1 MNIPDDIS
9 VDLSE
14 MKAIRKELHRYPE
27 IGLEERRTAKLIGDH
42 LEALGY
48 QVHRGLA
55 KTAVVGT
62 LRNGGSNRAIGLRAD
77 MDGLPI
83 SEQTGLVYASKN
95 SGKMHACGHDG
106 HMAML
111 LGAAKAIAKRRRF
124 DGTVHLIFQPAEE
137 NCGGAKMM
145 VEEGLF
151 KLFPCDAVF
160 SLHNDPNLPLGQF
173 ALRDG
178 PIMAAVDEARI
189 TLNGRGGHGA
199 EPENTADPIVAG
211 ASIVMA
217 LQTIVSRNIQ
227 AFDPAVI
234 TVGSFH
240 GGSAS
245 NIIPNEVELVVGI
258 RSFDPT
264 TRDFIEKRIAQIANF
279 QAESFSMTALINYER
294 SYDATVNHTA
304 ETNFIRTQAVQFA
317 GVEKVTDLD
326 QPRMGSEDFSY
337 MLQACPG
344 CYFFIGAASTPDAI
358 SLHHPGYDFND
369 DILPIGAGFWTQ
381 LTEAFLASDKPNPD
395 KPELNIED

>member
-1 MNIPDDIS
+1 MNSADDIE
-9 VDLSE
+9 VDLPE
-14 MKAIRKELHRYPE
+14 MQAVRKELHRYPE
-27 IGLEERRTAKLIGDH
+27 IGLEETRTSELIGDH
-42 LEALGY
+42 LQALGY

-62 LRNGGSNRAIGLRAD
+62 LRNGRSNRAIGLRAD

-83 SEQTGLVYASKN
+83 CEQTGLPHASQN
-95 SGKMHACGHDG
+95 PGKMHACGHDG

-111 LGAAKAIAKRRRF
+111 LGAAKTIAERRRF
-124 DGTVHLIFQPAEE
+124 EGAVHLIFQPAEE
-137 NCGGAKMM
+137 NCGGAKIM

-151 KLFPCDAVF
+151 DLFPCDAVF
-160 SLHNDPNLPLGQF
+160 SLHNDPNLPFGQI

-189 TLNGRGGHGA
+189 TLHGRGGHGA

-245 NIIPNEVELVVGI
+245 NIIPNDVELVVGI
-258 RSFDPT
+258 RCFDPA
-264 TRDFIEKRIAQIANF
+264 TRDYIEKRITEIANF
-279 QAESFSMTALINYER
+279 QAESFSMTATVDYER

-304 ETNFIRTQAVQFA
+304 ETDFLRTQAIQFA
-317 GVEKVTDLD
+317 GVENVADLD
-326 QPRMGSEDFSY
+326 QPLMGSEDFSY
-337 MLQACPG
+337 ILQACPG
-344 CYFFIGAASTPDAI
+344 CYFFIGTKSTPDA
-358 SLHHPGYDFND
+358 SPLHHPGYDFND
-369 DILPIGAGFWTQ
+369 EILPLGAGFWTR
-381 LTEAFLASDKPNPD
+381 LAEAFLAPD
-395 KPELNIED
+395 KPYTSDTRR

>member
-1 MNIPDDIS
+1 MNIPDDIR
-9 VDLSE
+9 VDLSG

-27 IGLEERRTAKLIGDH
+27 IGLEERRTAEMIGDH
-42 LEALGY
+42 LAALGY

-62 LRNGGSNRAIGLRAD
+62 LQNGGSNRAIGLRAD

-83 SEQTGLVYASKN
+83 REQTGLVYASQN
-95 SGKMHACGHDG
+95 PGKMHACGHDG

-111 LGAAKAIAKRRRF
+111 LGAAKTIAKRRRF
-124 DGTVHLIFQPAEE
+124 DGIVHLIFQPAEE

-151 KLFPCDAVF
+151 DLFPCDAVF
-160 SLHNDPNLPLGQF
+160 SLHNDPTLPLGQF

-189 TLNGRGGHGA
+189 TLHGRGGHGA

-245 NIIPNEVELVVGI
+245 NIIPNEVEIVVGI

-264 TRDFIEKRIAQIANF
+264 TRDFIEKRITEIANF
-279 QAESFSMTALINYER
+279 QAESFSMAASVNYER

-304 ETNFIRTQAVQFA
+304 ETNFLRIQAVQFA

-326 QPRMGSEDFSY
+326 QPRMGSEDFTY

-344 CYFFIGAASTPDAI
+344 CYFFIGTASTPDI
-358 SLHHPGYDFND
+358 RPLHHPGYDFND
-369 DILPIGAGFWTQ
+369 DILPIGAGFWTR
-381 LTEAFLASDKPNPD
+381 LTETFLEPEKTFSSDTRR
-395 KPELNIED
+395 

>member
-1 MNIPDDIS
+1 MNSPDDIG
-9 VDLSE
+9 VDTAGLN
-14 MKAIRKELHRYPE
+14 ALRQELHSCPE
-27 IGLEERRTAKLIGDH
+27 IGLEETRTAEIIAAH

-55 KTAVVGT
+55 QTAVVGT
-62 LRNGGSNRAIGLRAD
+62 LRNGDSNRTIGLRAD

-83 SEQTGLVYASKN
+83 HEKTGLPYASKN
-95 SGKMHACGHDG
+95 PGIMHACGHDG

-111 LGAAKAIAKRRRF
+111 LGAARTIAERRRF
-124 DGTVHLIFQPAEE
+124 DGMVHLIFQPAEE

-145 VEEGLF
+145 VAEGLF
-151 KLFPCDAVF
+151 DLFPCDAIF
-160 SLHNDPNLPLGQF
+160 SLHNDPSLPFGQF

-178 PIMAAVDEARI
+178 PIMAAVDEATI
-189 TLNGRGGHGA
+189 IVQGRGGHGS

-245 NIIPNEVELVVGI
+245 NIIPSDVEIVVGI

-264 TRDFIEKRIAQIANF
+264 TRDFIEHRITDIARL
-279 QAESFSMTALINYER
+279 QAESYGMTASVTYER
-294 SYDATVNHTA
+294 SYDATINHTA
-304 ETNFIRTQAVQFA
+304 ETDFLRSQAIKFA
-317 GVEKVTDLD
+317 GAENVADLYH
-326 QPRMGSEDFSY
+326 PLMGSEDFTY

-344 CYFFIGAASTPDAI
+344 SYFFLGSSSSKDAVT
-358 SLHHPGYDFND
+358 LHHPGYDFND
-369 DILPIGAGFWTQ
+369 DILPIGAQFWTH
-381 LTEAFLASDKPNPD
+381 LTEAFLTTYQ
-395 KPELNIED
+395 

>member
-27 IGLEERRTAKLIGDH
+27 IGLEETRTAEFIAGH
-42 LEALGY
+42 LDALGY

-62 LRNGGSNRAIGLRAD
+62 LQNGKSNRAIGLRSD

-83 SEQTGLVYASKN
+83 SEQTGLPYASQN
-95 SGKMHACGHDG
+95 PGKMHACGHDG

-111 LGAAKAIAKRRRF
+111 LGAAKAIAERRRF
-124 DGTVHLIFQPAEE
+124 DGTVHLIFQSAEE
-137 NCGGAKMM
+137 NCGGARMM

-189 TLNGRGGHGA
+189 TLQGRGGHGA

-264 TRDFIEKRIAQIANF
+264 TRDFIEKRITEIANF
-279 QAESFSMTALINYER
+279 QAESFSMTASVDYER

-304 ETNFIRTQAVQFA
+304 ETNFLRTQAVQFA
-317 GVEKVTDLD
+317 GVENVTDLD
-326 QPRMGSEDFSY
+326 QPLMGSEDFTY

-344 CYFFIGAASTPDAI
+344 CYFFIGTASTSDAS

-369 DILPIGAGFWTQ
+369 EILPIGAGFWTQ
-381 LTEAFLASDKPNPD
+381 LTEAFLAPD
-395 KPELNIED
+395 KPHTSDTRR

>member
-1 MNIPDDIS
+1 MNSADDIT
-9 VDLSE
+9 VDLPE
-14 MKAIRKELHRYPE
+14 MKALRKELHSYPE
-27 IGLEERRTAKLIGDH
+27 IGLEETRTAELVAGH

-62 LRNGGSNRAIGLRAD
+62 LKKGRANRAIGLRAD

-83 SEQTGLVYASKN
+83 SEQTGLAYASKN
-95 SGKMHACGHDG
+95 PDKMHACGHDG

-111 LGAAKAIAKRRRF
+111 LGAARAIAERCRF
-124 DGTVHLIFQPAEE
+124 DGAVHLIFQPAEE

-151 KLFPCDAVF
+151 KLFPCDAVCA
-160 SLHNDPNLPLGQF
+160 LHNDPNLLFGQF

-189 TLNGRGGHGA
+189 TLHGRGGHGA

-227 AFDPAVI
+227 TFDPAVI

-245 NIIPNEVELVVGI
+245 NIIPHEVELVVGI
-258 RSFDPT
+258 RSLDPT
-264 TRDFIEKRIAQIANF
+264 TRDYIEKRIIEIAKY
-279 QAESFSMTALINYER
+279 QAESYGMAASVDYQR
-294 SYDATVNHTA
+294 GYDATVNHTA
-304 ETNFIRTQAVQFA
+304 ETDFLRAKAILFA
-317 GVEKVTDLD
+317 GADNVVDLD
-326 QPRMGSEDFSY
+326 RPLMGSEDFTY

-344 CYFFIGAASTPDAI
+344 CYFFIGTSSTTDAKF
-358 SLHHPGYDFND
+358 LHHPGYDFND

-381 LTEAFLASDKPNPD
+381 LTEAFLAPGKPYISDTRR
-395 KPELNIED
+395 

>member
-1 MNIPDDIS
+1 MNIPDEIRA
-9 VDLSE
+9 DLSE

-27 IGLEERRTAKLIGDH
+27 IGLEETRTAELIGHH

-55 KTAVVGT
+55 KTAVVGS

-83 SEQTGLVYASKN
+83 SERTDLDYASQN
-95 SGKMHACGHDG
+95 PGKMHACGHDG

-151 KLFPCDAVF
+151 ELFPCDAVF
-160 SLHNDPNLPLGQF
+160 SLHNDPTLPLGQF

-189 TLNGRGGHGA
+189 TLHGRGGHGA
-199 EPENTADPIVAG
+199 EPQNTADPIVAG

-264 TRDFIEKRIAQIANF
+264 TRDFIEKRITEIANF
-279 QAESFSMTALINYER
+279 QAESFSMTASVNYER

-304 ETNFIRTQAVQFA
+304 ETNFLRSQAVQFA
-317 GVEKVTDLD
+317 GVENVNDLD
-326 QPRMGSEDFSY
+326 QPRMGSEDFTY

-344 CYFFIGAASTPDAI
+344 CYFFIGTASSPDPI

-381 LTEAFLASDKPNPD
+381 LTEAFLASD
-395 KPELNIED
+395 

>member
-14 MKAIRKELHRYPE
+14 MKAVRNELHRYPE
-27 IGLEERRTAKLIGDH
+27 IGLEETRTAEFIAGH
-42 LEALGY
+42 LDALGY

-62 LRNGGSNRAIGLRAD
+62 LRNGESNRAIGLRSD

-83 SEQTGLVYASKN
+83 SEQTGLPYASQN
-95 SGKMHACGHDG
+95 PGKMHACGHDG

-111 LGAAKAIAKRRRF
+111 LGAAKAIADRRRF

-178 PIMAAVDEARI
+178 PIMAAVDEAKI
-189 TLNGRGGHGA
+189 TLHGRGGHGA

-245 NIIPNEVELVVGI
+245 NIIPNEVELIVGI

-264 TRDFIEKRIAQIANF
+264 TRDFIEKRITEIAKF
-279 QAESFSMTALINYER
+279 QAESFSMTASVDYER

-304 ETNFIRTQAVQFA
+304 ETNFLRTQAVQFA
-317 GVEKVTDLD
+317 GVENVTDLD
-326 QPRMGSEDFSY
+326 QPLMGSEDFTY

-344 CYFFIGAASTPDAI
+344 CYFFIGTASTPDAS

-369 DILPIGAGFWTQ
+369 EILPIGAGFWTQ
-381 LTEAFLASDKPNPD
+381 LTEAFLAPEKPYPD
-395 KPELNIED
+395 KPELKIEN

>member
-27 IGLEERRTAKLIGDH
+27 IGLEETRTAEFIAGH
-42 LEALGY
+42 LDALGY

-62 LRNGGSNRAIGLRAD
+62 LQNGKSNRAIGLRSD

-83 SEQTGLVYASKN
+83 SEQTGLPYASQN
-95 SGKMHACGHDG
+95 PGKMHACGHDG

-111 LGAAKAIAKRRRF
+111 LGAAKAIAERRRF
-124 DGTVHLIFQPAEE
+124 DGTVHLIFQSAEE
-137 NCGGAKMM
+137 NCGGARMM

-189 TLNGRGGHGA
+189 TLHGRGGHGA

-264 TRDFIEKRIAQIANF
+264 TRDFIEKRITEIANF
-279 QAESFSMTALINYER
+279 QAESFSMTASVNYER

-304 ETNFIRTQAVQFA
+304 ETNFLRTQAVQFA
-317 GVEKVTDLD
+317 GVENVTDLD
-326 QPRMGSEDFSY
+326 QPLMGSEDFTY

-344 CYFFIGAASTPDAI
+344 CYFFIGTASTSDAS

-369 DILPIGAGFWTQ
+369 EILPVGAGFWTR
-381 LTEAFLASDKPNPD
+381 LTEAFLAPD
-395 KPELNIED
+395 KPHTSDTRR

>member
-14 MKAIRKELHRYPE
+14 MKAVRNELHRYPE
-27 IGLEERRTAKLIGDH
+27 IGLEETRTAEFIAGH
-42 LEALGY
+42 LDALGY

-62 LRNGGSNRAIGLRAD
+62 LQNGKSNRAIGLRSD

-83 SEQTGLVYASKN
+83 SEQTGLPYASQN
-95 SGKMHACGHDG
+95 PGKMHACGHDG

-111 LGAAKAIAKRRRF
+111 LGAARAIAERRRF
-124 DGTVHLIFQPAEE
+124 DGNVHLIFQPAEE

-189 TLNGRGGHGA
+189 TLHGRGGHGA

-264 TRDFIEKRIAQIANF
+264 TRDFIEKRITEIANF
-279 QAESFSMTALINYER
+279 QAESFSMTASVDYER

-304 ETNFIRTQAVQFA
+304 ETNFLRTQAVQFA
-317 GVEKVTDLD
+317 GVENVTDLD
-326 QPRMGSEDFSY
+326 QPLMGSEDFTY

-344 CYFFIGAASTPDAI
+344 CYFFIGTASTPDAS

-369 DILPIGAGFWTQ
+369 EILPIGAGFWTQ
-381 LTEAFLASDKPNPD
+381 LTEAFLAPD
-395 KPELNIED
+395 KPHTSDTRR

>member
-27 IGLEERRTAKLIGDH
+27 IGLEETRTAEFIAGH
-42 LEALGY
+42 LDALGY

-62 LRNGGSNRAIGLRAD
+62 LQNGKSNRAIGLRSD

-83 SEQTGLVYASKN
+83 SEQTGLPYASQN
-95 SGKMHACGHDG
+95 PGKMHACGHDG

-111 LGAAKAIAKRRRF
+111 LGAAKAIAERRRF

-160 SLHNDPNLPLGQF
+160 SLHIDPNLPLGQF

-189 TLNGRGGHGA
+189 TLHGRGGHGA

-245 NIIPNEVELVVGI
+245 NIIPNEVEIVVGI

-264 TRDFIEKRIAQIANF
+264 TRDFIEKRITEIANF
-279 QAESFSMTALINYER
+279 QAESFSMTASVDYER

-304 ETNFIRTQAVQFA
+304 ETNFLRTQAVQFA
-317 GVEKVTDLD
+317 GVENVTDLD
-326 QPRMGSEDFSY
+326 QPLMGSEDFTY

-344 CYFFIGAASTPDAI
+344 CYFFIGTASTSDAS

-369 DILPIGAGFWTQ
+369 EILPVGAGFWTR
-381 LTEAFLASDKPNPD
+381 LTEAFLAPD
-395 KPELNIED
+395 KPHTSDTRR

>member
-14 MKAIRKELHRYPE
+14 MKAVRNELHRYPE
-27 IGLEERRTAKLIGDH
+27 IGLEETRTAEYIAGH
-42 LEALGY
+42 LDALGY

-62 LRNGGSNRAIGLRAD
+62 LRNGGSNRAIGLRSD

-83 SEQTGLVYASKN
+83 SEQTGLPYASQN

-111 LGAAKAIAKRRRF
+111 LGAARAIAERRRF

-137 NCGGAKMM
+137 NCGGARMM

-189 TLNGRGGHGA
+189 TLHGRGGHGA

-264 TRDFIEKRIAQIANF
+264 TRDFIEKRITKIAKF
-279 QAESFSMTALINYER
+279 QAESFSMTASVDYER

-304 ETNFIRTQAVQFA
+304 ETNFLRTQAVQFA
-317 GVEKVTDLD
+317 GVENVTDLD
-326 QPRMGSEDFSY
+326 QPLMGSEDFTY

-344 CYFFIGAASTPDAI
+344 CYFFIGTASTPDAS

-369 DILPIGAGFWTQ
+369 EILPIGAGFWTQ
-381 LTEAFLASDKPNPD
+381 LTEAFLAPDKPNPD
-395 KPELNIED
+395 KSELNIDD

>member
-27 IGLEERRTAKLIGDH
+27 IGLEETRTAEFIAGH
-42 LEALGY
+42 LDALGY

-62 LRNGGSNRAIGLRAD
+62 LQNGKSNRAIGLRSD

-83 SEQTGLVYASKN
+83 SEQTGLPYASQN
-95 SGKMHACGHDG
+95 PGKMHACGHDG

-111 LGAAKAIAKRRRF
+111 LGAAKAIAERRRF
-124 DGTVHLIFQPAEE
+124 DGTVHLIFQSAEE
-137 NCGGAKMM
+137 NCGGARMM

-189 TLNGRGGHGA
+189 TLHGRGGHGA

-227 AFDPAVI
+227 TFDPAVI

-264 TRDFIEKRIAQIANF
+264 TRDFIEKRITEIANF
-279 QAESFSMTALINYER
+279 QAESFSMTASVDYER

-304 ETNFIRTQAVQFA
+304 ETNFLRTQAVQFA
-317 GVEKVTDLD
+317 GVENVTDLD
-326 QPRMGSEDFSY
+326 QPLMGSEDFTY

-344 CYFFIGAASTPDAI
+344 CYFFIGTASTSDAS

-369 DILPIGAGFWTQ
+369 EILPVGAGFWTR
-381 LTEAFLASDKPNPD
+381 LTEAFLAPD
-395 KPELNIED
+395 KPHTSDTRR

>member
-1 MNIPDDIS
+1 MNKPDDIG

-14 MKAIRKELHRYPE
+14 MKALRREFHSCPE
-27 IGLEERRTAKLIGDH
+27 IGLKETRTAEIIVNH
-42 LEALGY
+42 LKALGY
-48 QVHRGLA
+48 KVHRGLA

-62 LRNGGSNRAIGLRAD
+62 LRNGMSSRAIGLRAD
-77 MDGLPI
+77 MDGLPLT
-83 SEQTGLVYASKN
+83 EQEGLPYASKN
-95 SGKMHACGHDG
+95 PGVMHACGHDG

-111 LGAAKAIAKRRRF
+111 LGAATAIAERRRF

-145 VEEGLF
+145 VAEGLF
-151 KLFPCDAVF
+151 ELFPCDAVF
-160 SLHNDPNLPLGQF
+160 SLHNVPNVPFGHF

-189 TLNGRGGHGA
+189 IVQGRGGHGS

-258 RSFDPT
+258 RSFDPE
-264 TRDFIEKRIAQIANF
+264 TRDFIEKRITEIAKY
-279 QAESFSMTALINYER
+279 QAESYGMTTRVDYKR

-304 ETNFIRTQAVQFA
+304 ETDFLRAQALQFA
-317 GVEKVTDLD
+317 GGDHVIELD
-326 QPRMGSEDFSY
+326 HPVMGSEDFTY

-344 CYFFIGAASTPDAI
+344 CYFFIGTSSDTNPV
-358 SLHHPGYDFND
+358 SLHHPEYDFND
-369 DILPIGAGFWTQ
+369 DILPVGASFWTQ
-381 LTEAFLASDKPNPD
+381 LAEAFLTP
-395 KPELNIED
+395 

>member
-1 MNIPDDIS
+1 MNIPDDIR

-27 IGLEERRTAKLIGDH
+27 IGLEETRTAELIGDR

-62 LRNGGSNRAIGLRAD
+62 LRNGGSNRAIGLRSD

-83 SEQTGLVYASKN
+83 REQTGLVYASQN
-95 SGKMHACGHDG
+95 PGKMHACGHDG

-151 KLFPCDAVF
+151 ELFPCDAVF
-160 SLHNDPNLPLGQF
+160 SLHNDPTLPLGQF

-189 TLNGRGGHGA
+189 TLHGRGGHGA

-245 NIIPNEVELVVGI
+245 NIIPNEVEIVVGI

-264 TRDFIEKRIAQIANF
+264 TRDFIEKRITEIAKF
-279 QAESFSMTALINYER
+279 QAESYGMSASVDYER

-304 ETNFIRTQAVQFA
+304 ETEFLRAQAIQFA
-317 GVEKVTDLD
+317 GAENVADLD
-326 QPRMGSEDFSY
+326 HPFMGSEDFSY

-344 CYFFIGAASTPDAI
+344 CYFFLGTASTPDARP
-358 SLHHPGYDFND
+358 LHHPGYDFND

-381 LTEAFLASDKPNPD
+381 LAEAFLAPD
-395 KPELNIED
+395 KPYASGTRQ